1 MFKGV
6 KPILTIFLVGYTSM
20 SIGQNLIENP
30 SFEMNSECPKR
41 MGNFNI
47 DLPHWSTPTRGT
59 TDYFNS
65 CSSLM
70 GVSDNFK
77 GSQEPFHGKGYAGF
91 YVIAP
96 EDYREY
102 IQAEISSTLV
112 KGKKYRISF
121 YVSLAEKSDYAI
133 RELGVLFAEK
143 KVAMNSK
150 SYLSKTQIYSIL
162 DNSFNFQEVR
172 SSKFLS
178 SEKKWVKLSAE
189 FMAQGNENFMIL
201 GNFNNNATTRRIATK
216 KDLQIGAY
224 YYIDMV
230 SLTGMDRETMAV
242 EHDYEPNKTHIF
254 KDVLFEFDR
263 AHLLET
269 EKKGI
274 DALYA
279 HLVANNSFKV
289 MIKGHTDKIGSAN
302 YNKKLSA
309 RRAEAVAAYLIQSG
323 LEKERIVWK
332 GFGATLPIGDN
343 GTEEGRQ
350 RNRRVEF
357 ILSKEVQ

>member
-1 MFKGV
+1 MV
-6 KPILTIFLVGYTSM
+6 SKPLLTLFLVGYASVSM
-20 SIGQNLIENP
+20 GQNLIENP

-65 CSSLM
+65 CSTLM
-70 GVSDNFK
+70 GTNDNFK
-77 GSQEPFHGKGYAGF
+77 GKQEPFHGKGYAGL

-102 IQAEISSTLV
+102 IQAEISSTLK

-150 SYLSKTQIYSIL
+150 NYLSKTQIYSIL
-162 DNSFNFQEVR
+162 DNSFNFQEVS
-172 SSKFLS
+172 SSKFMS
-178 SEKKWVKLSAE
+178 SEKKWVKLSTE
-189 FMAQGNENFMIL
+189 FTALGSENFMIL
-201 GNFNNNATTRRIATK
+201 GNFNNNTTTRRIETK

-230 SLTGMDRETMAV
+230 SLVGIDKDVVV
-242 EHDYEPNKTHIF
+242 EQDYELNKTHIF

-263 AHLLET
+263 SHLLET

-279 HLVANNSFKV
+279 HLMANSSFKV
-289 MIKGHTDKIGSAN
+289 MIKGHTDKIGSAS

-309 RRAEAVAAYLIQSG
+309 KRAEAVANYLLQSG
-323 LEKERIVWK
+323 LEKERIIWK
-332 GFGATLPIGDN
+332 GFGASIPIGDN